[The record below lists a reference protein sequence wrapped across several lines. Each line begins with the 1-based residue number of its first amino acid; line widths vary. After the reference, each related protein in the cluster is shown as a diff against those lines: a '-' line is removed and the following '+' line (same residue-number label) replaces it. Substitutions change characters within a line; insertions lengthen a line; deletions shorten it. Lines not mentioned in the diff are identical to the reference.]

1 MTNDTVPTLTT
12 TNHLHIPTLFMH
24 QTRVQTPNLNLSM
37 PWHLGPDHHVDVQH
51 KQIQPNKQHGP
62 SDSLVRDRSS
72 GTKRKKNASHLQCC
86 NYYLWIDICISSSR
100 WSKLY
105 ACLAWWFSTH
115 CHYSVAEWERP
126 RKSISTC
133 RQWRATYCADGTIS
147 PNTTENATKLT
158 R

>member
-37 PWHLGPDHHVDVQH
+37 PWQLGPDHHVDVQH

-72 GTKRKKNASHLQCC
+72 GTQKEKMQATCNAATTIYELTSPFHREQV
-86 NYYLWIDICISSSR
+86 IEAIR
-100 WSKLY
+100 MP
-105 ACLAWWFSTH
+105 
-115 CHYSVAEWERP
+115 SVMIFHP
-126 RKSISTC
+126 LSLLGS
-133 RQWRATYCADGTIS
+133 
-147 PNTTENATKLT
+147 
-158 R
+158 